1 MNISA
6 QQEEVSAAA
15 LAMTQ
20 STATPSSPRNQRLH
34 DQDASIILV
43 GCRGAGKRSLG
54 FIAALH
60 LRRRLVTEDHCFEQI
75 TGVSRATYLRQHGKD
90 AFARQNADVF
100 KRMLDVNR
108 NGCIIVCGMTSL
120 SDEAQHILDQYCR
133 SNPVV
138 YVHREKDQMKRF
150 LDQSDATQIL
160 AADQSHRRCSNME
173 YFNLFDPSST
183 KYASIDDTGSPRW
196 DALSASSSTL
206 VNAKEDFTTFL
217 DLMQG
222 QGWRRKFLESP
233 FSIHALPP
241 EFRQYSYALRLRL
254 SWLLEM
260 TVLWDDLE
268 AAGDCVELIVDCWP
282 DDLPNVIAKQ
292 VALIR
297 RNLGCPLIFHVE
309 ENPRNQRRRGQ
320 EEKDAVDADLLEL
333 GLRLNADYISL
344 DLQRN
349 STLINRVLERRGRT
363 RIIGNF
369 WYLGMGALAWADP
382 SQLDNFVHAKSL
394 GCDVVRMI
402 RFCSGDNPVE
412 RLLELKETIQRTVPD
427 PKPPLVAYDFSVLG
441 ARTPLQSN
449 ILIPV
454 KHSGMDNTDHLAT
467 VCTYENSFNRLFTQ
481 LMLDPLRFYVLG
493 ASVSYSIS
501 PAMHQAAYDFSRIPH
516 TFQAVSCST
525 LGELYRICY
534 DSSFGGASLAA
545 PFKVAIMPQL
555 KLKSHHASIIGAVNV
570 LLPLRGQTGS
580 ILSHATSRNKAGPV
594 NNFYGDNTDWSSIL
608 TCLKRSISPRNYVRP
623 SKTTALVVG
632 AGGMAR
638 AAIYALVQL
647 GCRNIFI
654 HNRTQRNASEVAEH
668 FNSLVR
674 EKKIATTPSQPQVCH
689 VLPSRSRE
697 WPDVYELPTVIIS
710 CVPAVSADDGLPV
723 NFTLPEQ
730 WLSSPTGGVV
740 VELAYE
746 PLVTPLVAQIR
757 AYQQSVSPYWV
768 LVDGLGVVSEMA
780 IEAFELMTGR
790 MAPRRLMKQVCRKAY
805 DQQSRD
811 TSSVSCGG

>member
-1 MNISA
+1 MKISE
-6 QQEEVSAAA
+6 QQGQVSAAA
-15 LAMTQ
+15 LAMNQ

-34 DQDASIILV
+34 DPDASIILV

-75 TGVSRATYLRQHGKD
+75 TGLSRATYLRQHGKD

-120 SDEAQHILDQYCR
+120 SDEAQHILEQYCR

-173 YFNLFDPSST
+173 FFNLFDPSSS
-183 KYASIDDTGSPRW
+183 KYASVNDTGSPRW

-260 TVLWDDLE
+260 TVSWEDLE

-297 RNLGCPLIFHVE
+297 RNLGWPLIFHVE

-320 EEKDAVDADLLEL
+320 EEKDAIDADLLEL

-349 STLINRVLERRGRT
+349 PTVINRVLERRGRT

-382 SQLDNFVHAKSL
+382 SQLDNFVYAKSL
-394 GCDVVRMI
+394 NCDVVRMI

-412 RLLELKETIQRTVPD
+412 RLLELKEKIQATVPD

-441 ARTPLQSN
+441 ARTPLQSS

-454 KHSGMDNTDHLAT
+454 KHAGMDNTDHLAT

-555 KLKSHHASIIGAVNV
+555 KLKSHHANIIGAVNV

-623 SKTTALVVG
+623 SKTAALVVG

-638 AAIYALVQL
+638 AAIYALIQL

-654 HNRTQRNASEVAEH
+654 HSRTQRNASEVAEH
-668 FNSLVR
+668 FNNLVR
-674 EKKIATTPSQPQVCH
+674 EKKIATTPSQPQICH
-689 VLPSRSRE
+689 VLPSRSHE
-697 WPDVYELPTVIIS
+697 WPDLYEMPTIIIS
-710 CVPAVSADDGLPV
+710 CVPAISSDDGLPV

-768 LVDGLGVVSEMA
+768 LVDGLEVVSEMA

-811 TSSVSCGG
+811 TSLVSSGG